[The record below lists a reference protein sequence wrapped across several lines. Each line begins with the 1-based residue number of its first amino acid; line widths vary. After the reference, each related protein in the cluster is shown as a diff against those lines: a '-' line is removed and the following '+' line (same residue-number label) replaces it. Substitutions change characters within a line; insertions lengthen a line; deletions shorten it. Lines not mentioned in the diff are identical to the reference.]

1 MYWNARKLHL
11 PDPDGPSVGRSGSDD
26 ADDGAGR
33 RRVPSASIRS
43 GEGEHLPLA
52 GGGLIYNTYHR
63 HLISISSLL
72 LVVPGIFVASLGARP
87 VLWVELQKDRVLLHQ
102 RARHLEGQRRA
113 SDWFVLVV
121 ATPWFADQPALARR
135 THHPCCEAT
144 EPGGDGGAPCRA
156 FS

>member
-72 LVVPGIFVASLGARP
+72 LVVPGIFVASLGALA
-87 VLWVELQKDRVLLHQ
+87 VLWVDLQKDRVLLHQ

-121 ATPWFADQPALARR
+121 ATPWWLISQLWPVGLAILAARLLNR
-135 THHPCCEAT
+135 V
-144 EPGGDGGAPCRA
+144 GM
-156 FS
+156 

>member
-1 MYWNARKLHL
+1 MYSNARKLHL
-11 PDPDGPSVGRSGSDD
+11 SDPDGPSVGRSGSDD
-26 ADDGAGR
+26 ADDRAGR
-33 RRVPSASIRS
+33 CRVPSASIRS

-87 VLWVELQKDRVLLHQ
+87 VLWVDLQKDRVLLHQ

-121 ATPWFADQPALARR
+121 ATPWWLISQLWPVGLAILAG
-135 THHPCCEAT
+135 EAT
-144 EPGGDGGAPCRA
+144 EPGGDGGAPYRA

>member
-1 MYWNARKLHL
+1 M
-11 PDPDGPSVGRSGSDD
+11 
-26 ADDGAGR
+26 
-33 RRVPSASIRS
+33 
-43 GEGEHLPLA
+43 A

-87 VLWVELQKDRVLLHQ
+87 VLGVDLQKDRVLLHQ

-121 ATPWFADQPALARR
+121 ATPWWLISQLWPVGLAVLAARVLN
-135 THHPCCEAT
+135 
-144 EPGGDGGAPCRA
+144 GVGM
-156 FS
+156 